1 MMKYS
6 LVLFRL
12 NFASRSSIF
21 QYLAIG
27 MKCLAQGHNT
37 APPDEDRTRDLVIES
52 DPLPTEL
59 SVLPSFS
66 VDVRLFVQHHV

>member
-1 MMKYS
+1 M
-6 LVLFRL
+6 
-12 NFASRSSIF
+12 F

-37 APPDEDRTRDLVIES
+37 APPDEARTRDLVIES

-59 SVLPSFS
+59 SVLPSSFS
-66 VDVRLFVQHHV
+66 VGARLFVQQHV